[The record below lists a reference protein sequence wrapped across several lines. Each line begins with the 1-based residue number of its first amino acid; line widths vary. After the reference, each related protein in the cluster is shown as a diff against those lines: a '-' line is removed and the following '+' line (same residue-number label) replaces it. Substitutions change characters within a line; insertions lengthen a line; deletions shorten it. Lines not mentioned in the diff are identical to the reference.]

1 MFYLKI
7 NISLSSIIRFS
18 RSEMARESR
27 AWFYSTVSL
36 LNSTGVF
43 WKWTCQLIG
52 VLLWDSKAKAEAFS
66 VKLYVQDYFSVTA
79 ESCKTRL
86 LGPQLSFQLSCV

>member
-7 NISLSSIIRFS
+7 NISLSSVIRFS

-27 AWFYSTVSL
+27 AWFYSTASL

-43 WKWTCQLIG
+43 WKGICQLIG
-52 VLLWDSKAKAEAFS
+52 VLLWDSKAEAEVFS
-66 VKLYVQDYFSVTA
+66 VKLNVQGDGLFF
-79 ESCKTRL
+79 CH
-86 LGPQLSFQLSCV
+86 C